1 LSAAA
6 LHRIVTNVS
15 PRSDLKGCCGR
26 LKRLEGIALGRSRT
40 PHTKRLEADIR
51 ELNEFLARCTFTGGE
66 HNGYTRN
73 FNLAAWNKGGRLYS
87 SGKDNYQQMHVTE
100 RYKMMING
108 EPVVEIDI
116 KASHLTIYHAR
127 LGVPLEGSSD
137 PYKRAGVNRTAAK
150 AWCVASFGNSNPAT
164 QWPPDMVEEHLKK
177 TGEDLRELAKAKDVA
192 SKMLAAFP
200 ALQQLEN
207 YSDIWADLQ
216 FIESEAVIGTML
228 ILMRTHGI
236 PSLSMHDGIIVPRSK
251 AELAKAVLA
260 KQYREVV
267 GVEPMLTVE
276 PEDNYVSGVDL

>member
-1 LSAAA
+1 
-6 LHRIVTNVS
+6 
-15 PRSDLKGCCGR
+15 
-26 LKRLEGIALGRSRT
+26 
-40 PHTKRLEADIR
+40 
-51 ELNEFLARCTFTGGE
+51 
-66 HNGYTRN
+66 
-73 FNLAAWNKGGRLYS
+73 
-87 SGKDNYQQMHVTE
+87 
-100 RYKMMING
+100 
-108 EPVVEIDI
+108 
-116 KASHLTIYHAR
+116 
-127 LGVPLEGSSD
+127 
-137 PYKRAGVNRTAAK
+137 
-150 AWCVASFGNSNPAT
+150 
-164 QWPPDMVEEHLKK
+164 MVEEHLKK